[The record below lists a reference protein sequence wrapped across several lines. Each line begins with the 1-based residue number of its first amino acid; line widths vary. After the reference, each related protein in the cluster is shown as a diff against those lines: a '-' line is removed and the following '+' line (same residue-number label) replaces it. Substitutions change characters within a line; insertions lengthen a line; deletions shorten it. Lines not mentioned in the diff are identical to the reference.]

1 MAVTSWTR
9 VALIVRRRV
18 RTARGPARHVHRRT
32 APRRR
37 GGARLAA
44 CAGGRDARRRLQQC
58 PPGRGHRLPRHPGR
72 GGPLRAADL
81 RLGAALR
88 PGGGTAIRWSA
99 RRCRGSGWTTAAG
112 RLELLRGSSEGA
124 GVSGLLVR
132 PDGFVAWASA
142 TGGTA
147 GLEAALTRWL
157 GDARKG

>member
-1 MAVTSWTR
+1 M
-9 VALIVRRRV
+9 
-18 RTARGPARHVHRRT
+18 RGD
-32 APRRR
+32 
-37 GGARLAA
+37 A
-44 CAGGRDARRRLQQC
+44 CSSA
-58 PPGRGHRLPRHPGR
+58 
-72 GGPLRAADL
+72 LRAVVTDFL
-81 RLGAALR
+81 GTRDGAALYAR
-88 PGGGTAIRWSA
+88 RISGLGQRYDLGGTAIRWSA